1 MFCARE
7 VNALYNNNI
16 QQYVEAIK
24 LAAGSVQYKNLSI
37 KQTFF
42 SQCKTALRILYK
54 YEQCVLFGN
63 CNSPHSGVFRNG
75 LSLR

>member
-1 MFCARE
+1 
-7 VNALYNNNI
+7 LYNNNI

-42 SQCKTALRILYK
+42 LSVKQLY
-54 YEQCVLFGN
+54 
-63 CNSPHSGVFRNG
+63 
-75 LSLR
+75 